1 MQAHGITKIVIS
13 NLLSTRKRTK
23 NIFGICKEHQF
34 YYIDNNNIYASLL
47 YKDCLH
53 LLYELLAKDVVTI
66 NTVIFF
72 GQTHTSP
79 KNTFGENDG
88 SLSTCL

>member
-1 MQAHGITKIVIS
+1 MQTHGITKIFIS

-34 YYIDNNNIYASLL
+34 YYIDNNNVYVSLL

-66 NTVIFF
+66 NTNFF
-72 GQTHTSP
+72 GANAHITQ
-79 KNTFGENDG
+79 KYIWRE
-88 SLSTCL
+88 